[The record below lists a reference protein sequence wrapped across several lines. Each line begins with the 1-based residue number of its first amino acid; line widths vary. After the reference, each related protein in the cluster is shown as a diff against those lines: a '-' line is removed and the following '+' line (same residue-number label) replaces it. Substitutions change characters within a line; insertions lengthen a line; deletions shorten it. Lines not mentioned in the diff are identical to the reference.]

1 MPYMARSQDIA
12 GFDLYGERNDDGTIT
27 LGHTEP
33 KIVVPAFPDEVELLD
48 AVYTLEFV
56 RENGITDD
64 GQIEPWRQ
72 SASPDDPRLRICW
85 GIYV

>member
-1 MPYMARSQDIA
+1 MTYQLRGEDLA

-33 KIVVPAFPDEVELLD
+33 KLTLPDFPDEVEVLGN
-48 AVYTLEFV
+48 VYTLECI
-56 RENGITDD
+56 RWNTRYDD
-64 GQIEPWRQ
+64 GTEKPW
-72 SASPDDPRLRICW
+72 SKEAAPDDPRRRICW